1 MVLVNKCQS
10 ANVSPF
16 DLSEKEEL
24 DEVMTQHGE
33 DNITSE
39 SCGNSVLSFLLLA
52 T

>member
-1 MVLVNKCQS
+1 MFLLL
-10 ANVSPF
+10 
-16 DLSEKEEL
+16 DLSEKKEEL

-33 DNITSE
+33 ENIMSE